1 MRKKKKLGSYP
12 FISVIFSISLA
23 LFVIGLFGLLML
35 HANKLTDLVRENIE
49 VQVYLNRTIT
59 ENERIKIQKTLSTKE
74 YILQKEGEPQVRY
87 ISKEE
92 AAEQFIQDTGEDFT
106 QFLGENPLRD
116 AFVLTIQPDFFEPE
130 QLKVLKADIEGISGV
145 FEVTY
150 LENFI
155 ASLNKN
161 LTKVS
166 LTLIG
171 FAVLLVFIV
180 MILINNTIRLALFSQ
195 RFLIRSMQL
204 VGATKGFIQR
214 PFLMRSLL
222 HGLLGGFFASIF
234 LMLVL
239 EYANRQIS
247 DLHALQDPEKIYLLM
262 GFLFVLGGFLG
273 LVSSYRAIRK
283 YLRLSLDELY

>member
-12 FISVIFSISLA
+12 FVSVIFSISLA

-35 HANKLTDLVRENIE
+35 HANKLTDIVRENIE

-59 ENERIKIQKTLSTKE
+59 ENERIKIQKILSTKE
-74 YILQKEGEPQVRY
+74 YILEKEDGPQIRY

-92 AAEQFIQDTGEDFT
+92 AAEQFIRDTGEDFT
-106 QFLGENPLRD
+106 KFLGENPLRD
-116 AFVLTIQPDFFEPE
+116 AYVLVVTPNFHEAE
-130 QLKVLKADIEGISGV
+130 QLREIKADIEEISGV

-150 LENFI
+150 LESFI
-155 ASLNKN
+155 ASLNQN
-161 LTKVS
+161 LAKVS
-166 LTLIG
+166 LILIG
-171 FAVLLVFIV
+171 FAVLLVIIV

-204 VGATKGFIQR
+204 VGATKGFIQK
-214 PFLMRSLL
+214 PFLIRSWL
-222 HGLLGGFFASIF
+222 HGMLGGILAAIF

-247 DLHALQDPEKIYLLM
+247 DLEQLQEPEKIYLLM
-262 GFLFVLGGFLG
+262 AFLLLTGGILG
-273 LVSSYRAIRK
+273 LVSTYRAIRK

>member
-12 FISVIFSISLA
+12 FVSVIFSISLA

-49 VQVYLNRTIT
+49 VQIYLNRTIT

-74 YILQKEGEPQVRY
+74 YILQKEGEPQLRY

-116 AFVLTIQPDFFEPE
+116 AFVLVIQPDYFEPE
-130 QLKVLKADIEGISGV
+130 RLKEIKTDVEAISGV

-155 ASLNKN
+155 ASLNQN

-166 LTLIG
+166 LILIG

-214 PFLMRSLL
+214 PFLMRSIL
-222 HGLLGGFFASIF
+222 HGLMGGFFASIF

-247 DLHALQDPEKIYLLM
+247 DLRALQDPEKIYLLM
-262 GFLFVLGGFLG
+262 GFLLVLGGFLG
-273 LVSSYRAIRK
+273 LISSYRAIRK